1 MKKKTLIIILILV
14 ITLILALSILGL
26 LYLINNNK
34 LNTYIY
40 DGNNNEIAVINYA
53 DVSFFDKVKS
63 YYLASAL
70 ENILNDIMKK
80 ENISEDEAEKLLSTG
95 GYKIYLCVDS
105 DEQNKIEK
113 IYKDDT
119 NFSENIESST
129 IVLDNNTGEVKAVV
143 GGRNKE
149 DKAITFGEYNKT
161 NNVWAKNVNNATET
175 KLQPGSALTLL
186 SVYACGLESGKITL
200 ESIYSD
206 KPSGD
211 FSNSGITF
219 HGDITVK
226 EAIKLYSNY
235 IALTIA
241 QELGIDTCYNF
252 VKSLGINL
260 DEQNDKNI
268 ANISLGGLK
277 EGVTLSEIAVAN
289 RAILN
294 DGIYKE
300 PIYYTKILDKK
311 NNIYLQKE
319 QKQNSVVKSNVCE
332 DLRNCLVQTI
342 NDKTVYIRVA
352 NPIHNREKWC
362 TLVTDKYTYSSV
374 IYNIKLESID
384 TDKNEAKELLEKLI

>member
-14 ITLILALSILGL
+14 IILVLSLSIFGI
-26 LYLINNNK
+26 LYITNNNK

-40 DGNNNEIAVINYA
+40 DSNNNEIAVINYA

-63 YYLASAL
+63 YYLATAL

-105 DEQNKIEK
+105 DEQNKIEQ

-119 NFSENIESST
+119 NFSENLESST

-143 GGRNKE
+143 GGRNIE
-149 DKAITFGEYNKT
+149 DKIITFGEYNKT
-161 NNVWAKNVNNATET
+161 TNIWAKNVNNATET

-200 ESIYSD
+200 DSIYND

-219 HGDITVK
+219 HGYITVK
-226 EAIKLYSNY
+226 EAIRLYSNY
-235 IALTIA
+235 VALTIA
-241 QELGIDTCYNF
+241 QELGLDTCYNF
-252 VKSLGINL
+252 VKELGINL
-260 DEQNDKNI
+260 DEQKDKNI
-268 ANISLGGLK
+268 GNVSLGGLSQ
-277 EGVTLSEIAVAN
+277 GITLSEIAVAN

-311 NNIYLQKE
+311 NNIYLQKD
-319 QKQNSVVKSNVCE
+319 QKQNKVVKDSVCK
-332 DLRNCLVQTI
+332 DLKSCFAQKV
-342 NDKTVYIRVA
+342 NDKTIYVRSA
-352 NPIHNREKWC
+352 NPMGNRVKLC
-362 TLVTDKYTYSSV
+362 TIVTDKYTYSAV
-374 IYNIKLESID
+374 IYNVKYESMS
-384 TDKNEAKELLEKLI
+384 TEKNEAKELLEKLI